1 MQIIKSSNI
10 DFINNSKFTIF
21 LSSALILASIFSLI
35 INDGPELSIDFKG
48 GTLIAVKYTKPVNIN
63 DLRSNLKSVNIS
75 GQNFDFSSAEIK
87 HFGNESSV
95 ALRIANI
102 ENEPENFSSQL
113 IEILKNSYPDGYP
126 KNKNDFILSIG
137 KVSPKVGSE
146 LSGKAIM
153 AIIYAISL
161 ILIYISLRFEFVF
174 AIGAIAAIA
183 HDVTITLGIFS
194 ILGYEISLPVV
205 AAFLT
210 IVGYSLN
217 DTIVIFDRIRENLKT
232 LKKDSIVDT
241 VNKSIN
247 ESLSRTIVTSLTT
260 FFVVLILY
268 FFGGEV
274 IRYFSFALII
284 GVLVGTYSS
293 IFVASLIVVY
303 MQPKNWFYYN
313 IIIIKIKKLEFS
325 IVHSQFGD
333 FGIFIRYNTL
343 TNIVLPNALKFI
355 EAIPSENKSA
365 FMMKVRSQLNQYFK
379 GIRQSFDLKVE
390 LNMSTFFI
398 STLEEVKKIP
408 YGFTRS
414 YKDIASNIKSHKGY
428 RAVANANARN
438 PIPIIIPCH
447 RVIKSN
453 GDFGEYGGGSILKK
467 KLLEFEKDIFFSK
480 PN

>member
-1 MQIIKSSNI
+1 MQIIKNSNI
-10 DFINNSKFTIF
+10 DFINNSKFTML
-21 LSSALILASIFSLI
+21 LSSALILASIFSLV
-35 INDGPELSIDFKG
+35 INKGPELSIDFKG
-48 GTLIAVKYTKPVNIN
+48 GTLIAVNYTKPVNIN
-63 DLRSNLKSVNIS
+63 DLRSKLKTVNID
-75 GQNFDFSSAEIK
+75 GKNFDFSSAEIK

-102 ENEPENFSSQL
+102 ENEPENFSGKL
-113 IEILKNSYPDGYP
+113 IEVLKNSFPDGYP

-153 AIIYAISL
+153 AIIYAITL

-232 LKKDSIVDT
+232 IKKGSIVDT

-260 FFVVLILY
+260 FFVVLIL
-268 FFGGEV
+268 FFLGGEV

-293 IFVASLIVVY
+293 IFVASLVVVY
-303 MQPKNWFYYN
+303 MQPK
-313 IIIIKIKKLEFS
+313 
-325 IVHSQFGD
+325 
-333 FGIFIRYNTL
+333 T
-343 TNIVLPNALKFI
+343 
-355 EAIPSENKSA
+355 
-365 FMMKVRSQLNQYFK
+365 
-379 GIRQSFDLKVE
+379 
-390 LNMSTFFI
+390 
-398 STLEEVKKIP
+398 
-408 YGFTRS
+408 
-414 YKDIASNIKSHKGY
+414 
-428 RAVANANARN
+428 
-438 PIPIIIPCH
+438 
-447 RVIKSN
+447 
-453 GDFGEYGGGSILKK
+453 
-467 KLLEFEKDIFFSK
+467 
-480 PN
+480 

>member
-1 MQIIKSSNI
+1 MQIIKNSNI

-21 LSSALILASIFSLI
+21 LSSALVLASIFSLI
-35 INDGPELSIDFKG
+35 INKGPELSIDFKG
-48 GTLIAVKYTKPVNIN
+48 GTLIAVNYTEPVNIN
-63 DLRSNLKSVNIS
+63 DLRTKLKSVNIG
-75 GQNFDFSSAEIK
+75 GQNFNFSSAEIK
-87 HFGNESSV
+87 HFGSESSV

-102 ENEPENFSSQL
+102 ENEPENLSSQL
-113 IEILKNSYPDGYP
+113 IEVLKSTFPDGYP

-153 AIIYAISL
+153 AIIYAITL

-217 DTIVIFDRIRENLKT
+217 DTIVIFDRIRENLKAI
-232 LKKDSIVDT
+232 KKDSIVDT

-268 FFGGEV
+268 FLGGEV

-293 IFVASLIVVY
+293 IFVASLIVVH
-303 MQPKNWFYYN
+303 MQPK
-313 IIIIKIKKLEFS
+313 
-325 IVHSQFGD
+325 
-333 FGIFIRYNTL
+333 T
-343 TNIVLPNALKFI
+343 
-355 EAIPSENKSA
+355 
-365 FMMKVRSQLNQYFK
+365 
-379 GIRQSFDLKVE
+379 
-390 LNMSTFFI
+390 
-398 STLEEVKKIP
+398 
-408 YGFTRS
+408 
-414 YKDIASNIKSHKGY
+414 
-428 RAVANANARN
+428 
-438 PIPIIIPCH
+438 
-447 RVIKSN
+447 
-453 GDFGEYGGGSILKK
+453 
-467 KLLEFEKDIFFSK
+467 
-480 PN
+480 

>member
-1 MQIIKSSNI
+1 MQIIKNSNI

-21 LSSALILASIFSLI
+21 ISSALILASIFSLI
-35 INDGPELSIDFKG
+35 INNGPELSIDFKG

-63 DLRSNLKSVNIS
+63 DLRTKLKSVNIS
-75 GQNFDFSSAEIK
+75 NQIFDFSSAEIK

-113 IEILKNSYPDGYP
+113 IEFLKNSYPDGYP
-126 KNKNDFILSIG
+126 KSKNDFILSIG

-153 AIIYAISL
+153 AIVYAISL
-161 ILIYISLRFEFVF
+161 ILIYISLRFEFIF

-194 ILGYEISLPVV
+194 ILGYEISLPVL

-232 LKKDSIVDT
+232 LSKGTIVDT

-303 MQPKNWFYYN
+303 MQPK
-313 IIIIKIKKLEFS
+313 S
-325 IVHSQFGD
+325 
-333 FGIFIRYNTL
+333 
-343 TNIVLPNALKFI
+343 
-355 EAIPSENKSA
+355 
-365 FMMKVRSQLNQYFK
+365 
-379 GIRQSFDLKVE
+379 
-390 LNMSTFFI
+390 
-398 STLEEVKKIP
+398 
-408 YGFTRS
+408 
-414 YKDIASNIKSHKGY
+414 
-428 RAVANANARN
+428 
-438 PIPIIIPCH
+438 
-447 RVIKSN
+447 
-453 GDFGEYGGGSILKK
+453 
-467 KLLEFEKDIFFSK
+467 
-480 PN
+480 

>member
-1 MQIIKSSNI
+1 MQIIKNSNI
-10 DFINNSKFTIF
+10 DFINSSKFTIF
-21 LSSALILASIFSLI
+21 LSGALILASIFSLI
-35 INDGPELSIDFKG
+35 INNGPELSIDFKG

-63 DLRSNLKSVNIS
+63 DLRSKLKNVNIS

-95 ALRIANI
+95 AIRIANI

-113 IEILKNSYPDGYP
+113 IEVLKNYYPDGYP

-153 AIIYAISL
+153 AIIYAIAL

-174 AIGAIAAIA
+174 AVGAIAAIA

-217 DTIVIFDRIRENLKT
+217 DTIVIFDRIRENLKS
-232 LKKDSIVDT
+232 LKKGSIIDT

-303 MQPKNWFYYN
+303 MQPK
-313 IIIIKIKKLEFS
+313 
-325 IVHSQFGD
+325 
-333 FGIFIRYNTL
+333 T
-343 TNIVLPNALKFI
+343 
-355 EAIPSENKSA
+355 
-365 FMMKVRSQLNQYFK
+365 
-379 GIRQSFDLKVE
+379 
-390 LNMSTFFI
+390 
-398 STLEEVKKIP
+398 
-408 YGFTRS
+408 
-414 YKDIASNIKSHKGY
+414 
-428 RAVANANARN
+428 
-438 PIPIIIPCH
+438 
-447 RVIKSN
+447 
-453 GDFGEYGGGSILKK
+453 
-467 KLLEFEKDIFFSK
+467 
-480 PN
+480 

>member
-10 DFINNSKFTIF
+10 DFINKSKLTIF

-35 INDGPELSIDFKG
+35 INNGPELSIDFKG
-48 GTLIAVKYTKPVNIN
+48 GTLIAVNYTKPVNIN
-63 DLRSNLKSVNIS
+63 DLRSKLKSVNIS
-75 GQNFDFSSAEIK
+75 GQNFDFSLAEIK
-87 HFGNESSV
+87 HFGSESSV
-95 ALRIANI
+95 AIRIANI

-113 IEILKNSYPDGYP
+113 IEVLKNSFPDEYP
-126 KNKNDFILSIG
+126 KNKDDFILSIG

-153 AIIYAISL
+153 AIIYAVTL

-232 LKKDSIVDT
+232 IKKDSIIDT

-268 FFGGEV
+268 YFGGEV

-303 MQPKNWFYYN
+303 MQPK
-313 IIIIKIKKLEFS
+313 
-325 IVHSQFGD
+325 
-333 FGIFIRYNTL
+333 
-343 TNIVLPNALKFI
+343 A
-355 EAIPSENKSA
+355 
-365 FMMKVRSQLNQYFK
+365 
-379 GIRQSFDLKVE
+379 
-390 LNMSTFFI
+390 
-398 STLEEVKKIP
+398 
-408 YGFTRS
+408 
-414 YKDIASNIKSHKGY
+414 
-428 RAVANANARN
+428 
-438 PIPIIIPCH
+438 
-447 RVIKSN
+447 
-453 GDFGEYGGGSILKK
+453 
-467 KLLEFEKDIFFSK
+467 
-480 PN
+480 

>member
-10 DFINNSKFTIF
+10 DFINKSKFTIF

-35 INDGPELSIDFKG
+35 INNGPELSIDFKG
-48 GTLIAVKYTKPVNIN
+48 GTLIAVNYTKPVNIN
-63 DLRSNLKSVNIS
+63 DLRSKLKSVNIS
-75 GQNFDFSSAEIK
+75 GQNFDFSLAEIK
-87 HFGNESSV
+87 HFGSESSV

-113 IEILKNSYPDGYP
+113 IEVLKNSFPDGYP
-126 KNKNDFILSIG
+126 KNKDDFILSIG

-153 AIIYAISL
+153 AIIYAVTL

-232 LKKDSIVDT
+232 IKKDSIIDT

-268 FFGGEV
+268 YFGGEV

-303 MQPKNWFYYN
+303 MQPK
-313 IIIIKIKKLEFS
+313 
-325 IVHSQFGD
+325 
-333 FGIFIRYNTL
+333 
-343 TNIVLPNALKFI
+343 A
-355 EAIPSENKSA
+355 
-365 FMMKVRSQLNQYFK
+365 
-379 GIRQSFDLKVE
+379 
-390 LNMSTFFI
+390 
-398 STLEEVKKIP
+398 
-408 YGFTRS
+408 
-414 YKDIASNIKSHKGY
+414 
-428 RAVANANARN
+428 
-438 PIPIIIPCH
+438 
-447 RVIKSN
+447 
-453 GDFGEYGGGSILKK
+453 
-467 KLLEFEKDIFFSK
+467 
-480 PN
+480 

>member
-1 MQIIKSSNI
+1 MQIIKNSNI
-10 DFINNSKFTIF
+10 DFINNSKFTIL
-21 LSSALILASIFSLI
+21 LSSALILASIFSLV
-35 INDGPELSIDFKG
+35 INKGPELSIDFKG
-48 GTLIAVKYTKPVNIN
+48 GTLIAVNYTKPVNIN
-63 DLRSNLKSVNIS
+63 DLRSKLKTVSID
-75 GQNFDFSSAEIK
+75 GKDFDFSSAEIK

-102 ENEPENFSSQL
+102 ENEPENFSGKL
-113 IEILKNSYPDGYP
+113 IEVLKNSFPDGYP

-153 AIIYAISL
+153 AIIYAITL

-232 LKKDSIVDT
+232 IKKGSIVDT

-260 FFVVLILY
+260 FFVVLILF

-293 IFVASLIVVY
+293 IFVASLVVVY
-303 MQPKNWFYYN
+303 MQPK
-313 IIIIKIKKLEFS
+313 
-325 IVHSQFGD
+325 
-333 FGIFIRYNTL
+333 T
-343 TNIVLPNALKFI
+343 
-355 EAIPSENKSA
+355 
-365 FMMKVRSQLNQYFK
+365 
-379 GIRQSFDLKVE
+379 
-390 LNMSTFFI
+390 
-398 STLEEVKKIP
+398 
-408 YGFTRS
+408 
-414 YKDIASNIKSHKGY
+414 
-428 RAVANANARN
+428 
-438 PIPIIIPCH
+438 
-447 RVIKSN
+447 
-453 GDFGEYGGGSILKK
+453 
-467 KLLEFEKDIFFSK
+467 
-480 PN
+480 